1 MPRAPSWD
9 DLYATASAQAG
20 HFTTQQ
26 AAEAGYSPQLL
37 HKYLANGRVERVR
50 RGVYRMTHFPPQDDE
65 DLVVL
70 WLWSDRR
77 GVFSHETAL
86 ARHDLSDLLPARI
99 EMTLPT
105 AWRKRRLQVPEG
117 LSLWFADLPDSDRT
131 WHGPVP
137 ITTPAR
143 TVNDSAAA
151 AVSHE
156 FVHQAIEAGLRRG
169 LFTRDDVTP
178 ATLA

>member
-1 MPRAPSWD
+1 
-9 DLYATASAQAG
+9 
-20 HFTTQQ
+20 
-26 AAEAGYSPQLL
+26 
-37 HKYLANGRVERVR
+37 
-50 RGVYRMTHFPPQDDE
+50 
-65 DLVVL
+65 
-70 WLWSDRR
+70 
-77 GVFSHETAL
+77 
-86 ARHDLSDLLPARI
+86 
-99 EMTLPT
+99 
-105 AWRKRRLQVPEG
+105 QVPEG

-151 AVSHE
+151 AVSPE